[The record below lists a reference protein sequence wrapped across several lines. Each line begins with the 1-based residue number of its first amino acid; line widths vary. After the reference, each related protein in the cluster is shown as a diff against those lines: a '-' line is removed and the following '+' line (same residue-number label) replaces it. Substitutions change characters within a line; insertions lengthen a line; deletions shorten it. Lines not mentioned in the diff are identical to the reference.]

1 MSTQE
6 LEVQSG
12 IKTSPPYHVL
22 LHNDEVNE
30 YTFVISSVIKSIGY
44 PYEKA
49 VKIVE
54 EAHTTGVA
62 LVITCMLEHAE
73 LYRGRLA
80 SFGLT
85 TTIEPAPGG

>member
-6 LEVQSG
+6 LGVKSG
-12 IKTSPPYHVL
+12 IKTSPLYNVL
-22 LHNDEVNE
+22 LHNDNVNE
-30 YTFVISSVIKSIGY
+30 YGFVISSVIDSVGY

-62 LVITCMLEHAE
+62 LVITCALEHAE
-73 LYRGRLA
+73 LYRDRLS

-85 TTIEPAPGG
+85 ATIEPAPGG